1 MNHFSELKLSSALQ
15 GNLSRHGFHTPT
27 PVQAQSIPPALSGR
41 DLVATAQTGTGKT
54 LAFALPLVE
63 RLQQAKPGAKRA
75 IRAVVLCP
83 TRELA
88 LQINDTFTKLIAGTS
103 SRLAVA
109 VGGMSE
115 GRQLNAI
122 QQGAQVLIATPGR
135 LCDFLDRRL
144 VNLSQVEAVVLDE
157 ADRMLDMGFLPSL
170 KRILQELP
178 AQRQTMLFSATIE
191 KSVAHLV
198 DSYVKDAVRVSIG
211 ATTKPG
217 DGVDLHRY
225 ELASDRKLAMLA
237 QLLKEDPSGAFLVF
251 ARTKHGTD
259 RLAKNLQRAGFK
271 AARIHGDRTQG
282 QRNQALASFKDGS
295 HRILVATDV
304 AARGIHVDNIA
315 HVVNFDMPQ
324 SAEDFIHRVG
334 RTGRAGARGVASTF
348 STREERS
355 DVKQIERLLKVKL
368 TERQVPEGL
377 APPEMRSLPE
387 EVETARPIRSSV
399 PPPAQQRRFS
409 SFRKPAGSSAPSSRP
424 HSKSGSG
431 SSFGKS
437 GGSGSFSKSG
447 SSSPFGKSSSGSGKG
462 KPSSRPHGSSS
473 PGGGSKLDPNSSEP
487 TARSFVP
494 RDRGNSS
501 RGRRAAF

>member
-41 DLVATAQTGTGKT
+41 DVVATAQTGTGKT
-54 LAFALPLVE
+54 LAFALPLIE
-63 RLQQAKPGAKRA
+63 RLQQALAKPGAKRA

-88 LQINDTFTKLIAGTS
+88 LQINDTFTKLIGGTS
-103 SRLAVA
+103 IRVAVA

-115 GRQLNAI
+115 GRQLNSI

-144 VNLSQVEAVVLDE
+144 VNLSQVEVVVLDE

-170 KRILQELP
+170 KMILQELP

-198 DSYVKDAVRVSIG
+198 DSYVKDAVRISIG

-225 ELASDRKLAMLA
+225 ELATDRKLAMLA

-324 SAEDFIHRVG
+324 SPEDFIHRVG

-355 DVKQIERLLKVKL
+355 DVKQIERMLKVKL

-377 APPEMRSLPE
+377 APPEMRDLPE
-387 EVETARPIRSSV
+387 EAETARPTRSSA
-399 PPPAQQRRFS
+399 PPPQQQRRFG
-409 SFRKPAGSSAPSSRP
+409 SFGKSAGSSSSSPRP
-424 HSKSGSG
+424 HSKSSSG
-431 SSFGKS
+431 SSFSKS
-437 GGSGSFSKSG
+437 SGPFSKSA
-447 SSSPFGKSSSGSGKG
+447 SGSGKG

-473 PGGGSKLDPNSSEP
+473 PGGGSKSGPSSGKP
-487 TARSFVP
+487 AARSFAP

-501 RGRRAAF
+501 RSRRAAF